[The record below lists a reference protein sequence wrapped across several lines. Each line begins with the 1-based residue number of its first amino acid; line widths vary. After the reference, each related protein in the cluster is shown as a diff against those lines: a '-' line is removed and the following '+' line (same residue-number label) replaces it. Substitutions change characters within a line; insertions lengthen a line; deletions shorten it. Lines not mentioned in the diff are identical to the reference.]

1 MNTKDTLKYVTDDLA
16 KGGMG
21 TSVIVS
27 AIKIKLNIY
36 AYTYIYKTDDF
47 IVRFLNVITYFL
59 SCKFN
64 FKSISKIWL

>member
-27 AIKIKLNIY
+27 AIKLNIY

-59 SCKFN
+59 SCKFS